1 MVFDKKT
8 VGILCEFHISMQVGH
23 AVSESVPVW
32 APQLL
37 LSGHLGFS
45 FHTFSD
51 IYVCRPTVC
60 KMAPNH
66 AICCLHTVLACRPI
80 VCRPKK
86 SPKLLTLNTGFSPSN
101 GKHAVIDR
109 AHTRCDCPR
118 KMLFTVRYDGSQN
131 CYYPCMHTGCSA

>member
-1 MVFDKKT
+1 
-8 VGILCEFHISMQVGH
+8 MQVW
-23 AVSESVPVW
+23 VSESVPVW

-66 AICCLHTVLACRPI
+66 AICCLYTVLACRPI

-86 SPKLLTLNTGFSPSN
+86 SPKLLTLSTGFLPSMLLLIVRTH
-101 GKHAVIDR
+101 GLIAHEKCYLPCGMTDHKIAIIRACTRAVV
-109 AHTRCDCPR
+109 P
-118 KMLFTVRYDGSQN
+118 K
-131 CYYPCMHTGCSA
+131 